1 MTLELLCNTATYE
14 ASGKKS
20 LETPNL
26 KHAARQCLTLFWLYV
41 DQKKDVRNIFPICL
55 EVEQF
60 FLY

>member
-1 MTLELLCNTATYE
+1 MRP
-14 ASGKKS
+14 SGKKS